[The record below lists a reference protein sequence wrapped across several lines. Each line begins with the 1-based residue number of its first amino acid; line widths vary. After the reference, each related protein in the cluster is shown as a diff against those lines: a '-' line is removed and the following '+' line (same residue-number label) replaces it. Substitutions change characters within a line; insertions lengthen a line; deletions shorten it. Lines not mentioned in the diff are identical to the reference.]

1 MSEYKLCAKCE
12 QEKPPEGGIHLSP
25 FKWICQVCWLSLTAI
40 KIKPVKQFVPKNI
53 TGDQVEPINP
63 PTNP

>member
-1 MSEYKLCAKCE
+1 MSKYKLCAKCE
-12 QEKPPEGGIHLSP
+12 EEKPPESGIFLSP
-25 FKWICQVCWLSLTAI
+25 FKWICQVCWLSLTTI

-53 TGDQVEPINP
+53 AGDQVELINP